1 MRFKHTDP
9 LKKVETARTEGKKRY
24 CPAKIFKKRKGIHPR
39 PGIQRWERSRKGN
52 KESFPH
58 YRLAEREGQ
67 SLLEPNSMVASS
79 SVSQNG
85 KPSWHAKSR
94 TFTFP
99 DQSSH
104 ACEEKDQET
113 PYVSIHASDI
123 IL

>member
-1 MRFKHTDP
+1 MKNFLFGIIVP
-9 LKKVETARTEGKKRY
+9 KR
-24 CPAKIFKKRKGIHPR
+24 A
-39 PGIQRWERSRKGN
+39 
-52 KESFPH
+52 
-58 YRLAEREGQ
+58 
-67 SLLEPNSMVASS
+67 
-79 SVSQNG
+79 
-85 KPSWHAKSR
+85 

>member
-1 MRFKHTDP
+1 M
-9 LKKVETARTEGKKRY
+9 E
-24 CPAKIFKKRKGIHPR
+24 IFCFGIIVP
-39 PGIQRWERSRKGN
+39 KN
-52 KESFPH
+52 
-58 YRLAEREGQ
+58 L
-67 SLLEPNSMVASS
+67 
-79 SVSQNG
+79 
-85 KPSWHAKSR
+85 